1 MLIGLVLAL
10 AAFSQFENGRS
21 PFGRTVWVPLLY
33 QILVVTP
40 ALLYFG
46 FVHPDW
52 TWLYLVD
59 PRRLPAGITILFVLA
74 TAAALL
80 GGYLG
85 GWVLLRAR
93 HRQALMGIIA
103 VGGAALLSALFVFRD
118 RLRHAGSYLEFTTG
132 NAPLLAERKLGWSLG
147 LVAGGLIIALLLSV
161 RFLVAQGQRERE
173 G

>member
-1 MLIGLVLAL
+1 LALAL

-21 PFGRTVWVPLLY
+21 PFGRTLWVPLLY
-33 QILVVTP
+33 QVLLVTP

-46 FVHPDW
+46 FVFPDW

-59 PRRLPAGITILFVLA
+59 PHRLPVGITILSVFA

-80 GGYLG
+80 GGYLV

-93 HRQALMGIIA
+93 RRRELVGVVA
-103 VGGAALLSALFVFRD
+103 VTVLSLFVSLLMLRE
-118 RLRHAGSYLEFTTG
+118 RLGRAGSYAEFVAG
-132 NAPLLAERKLGWSLG
+132 HAPKLGERKLGWSLA
-147 LVAGGLIIALLLSV
+147 LVSAGLIFGLIASL
-161 RFLVAQGQRERE
+161 RFLVVQGRRERE